1 MGHDD
6 EAQLTAVEQP
16 HHDIRRELEA
26 AVEPLARSLDGRS
39 FELQTPVDEPVQP
52 GSYVSIAT
60 GDGAVLGQVVESR
73 LDLREGPEVE
83 THRRARHASHRVAY
97 HVVGG
102 RGVVLEEAAP
112 FHEAPL
118 RAAQPGEVSAYLDR
132 TAPEAGT
139 AGDRPAAFAPEVP
152 ARLDAGGF
160 GRHTFLCGQSG
171 SGKSYALSVMLE
183 QLLLETDLRIVV
195 LDPNS
200 DFARLPET
208 RDGADPGPAARW
220 AERASTWRCAAPGGT
235 GAGGC
240 TCGSSTSAPVAGRR
254 WPSSTRCA
262 TGTSTPP
269 C

>member
-1 MGHDD
+1 M
-6 EAQLTAVEQP
+6 EQP

-26 AVEPLARSLDGRS
+26 AVAPLARSLDGRS
-39 FELQTPVDEPVQP
+39 FELQAPVDEPVQP
-52 GSYVSIAT
+52 GLVRDHR
-60 GDGAVLGQVVESR
+60 GRRRRGARPGVESR

-83 THRRARHASHRVAY
+83 TTGALGTYRTRVAY

-112 FHEAPL
+112 FHDAPL
-118 RAAQPGEVSAYLDR
+118 RAAEPAEVAAYLDR
-132 TAPEAGT
+132 TAPRRARLEIG
-139 AGDRPAAFAPEVP
+139 RLAFAPEVP

-208 RDGADPGPAARW
+208 RDGADPDPQPAGPSAR
-220 AERASTWRCAAPGGT
+220 STWRCAAPG
-235 GAGGC
+235 APAPAGC
-240 TCGSSTSAPVAGRR
+240 TCGSSTSAPAAAPR

-262 TGTSTPP
+262 TATSTPR

>member
-1 MGHDD
+1 M
-6 EAQLTAVEQP
+6 EQP

-39 FELQTPVDEPVQP
+39 FEFQAPVDEPVQP
-52 GSYVSIAT
+52 GSYVTIAA
-60 GDGAVLGQVVESR
+60 GDGAALGQVVESR
-73 LDLREGPEVE
+73 LELREGPEVE
-83 THRRARHASHRVAY
+83 TTGALGTHRTRVAY

-112 FHEAPL
+112 FHDAPL
-118 RAAQPGEVSAYLDR
+118 RAAEPAEVGAYLAR
-132 TAPEAGT
+132 TAPRRARLEIG
-139 AGDRPAAFAPEVP
+139 RLAFAPEVP

-208 RDGADPGPAARW
+208 RDGADPVPQPAGPNAP
-220 AERASTWRCAAPGGT
+220 STWRCAAQ
-235 GAGGC
+235 GAPAPAGS
-240 TCGSSTSAPVAGRR
+240 TCGSSTLAPAAAPR

-262 TGTSTPP
+262 TVTNTPR